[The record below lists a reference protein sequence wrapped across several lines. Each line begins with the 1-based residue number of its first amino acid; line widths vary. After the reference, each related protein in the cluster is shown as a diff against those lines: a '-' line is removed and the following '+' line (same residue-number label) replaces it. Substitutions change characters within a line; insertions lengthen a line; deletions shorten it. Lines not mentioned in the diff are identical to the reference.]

1 MQGAHLM
8 TLSPLGQAGN
18 EVKTRMQQYA
28 NISAHGYKS
37 VGLTSFLDFWPK
49 VIHDPKYID
58 DYMLMRYHK

>member
-28 NISAHGYKS
+28 NISAPVYKS
-37 VGLTSFLDFWPK
+37 VGLTSFLDFGK
-49 VIHDPKYID
+49 KEVYDPK
-58 DYMLMRYHK
+58 